1 VVAFVVAMLAI
12 KFFVSFL
19 TKHGFRVF
27 GWYRIVLGG
36 LLLILL
42 AMGVNLQVL

>member
-1 VVAFVVAMLAI
+1 MLAI

-36 LLLILL
+36 LLLILMAL
-42 AMGVNLQVL
+42 GVNLQVL